1 MTTPID
7 NFEDTIANCS
17 AWQTITGTASAAAAK
32 AFIYQFGANTR
43 PSAPAMY
50 IREAGRDKRCVG
62 TNSFIDSGT
71 IEFEIE
77 LAVSGTTYEQQ
88 YDAARESVEG
98 LLAEAAL
105 KGRAGVGLLVGK
117 WEIRDQRKSER
128 HNAANYWIIDGAV
141 EWPF

>member
-17 AWQTITGTASAAAAK
+17 TWQTLTGASSASAAK
-32 AFIYQFGANTR
+32 AYIYQFGTAQR
-43 PSAPAMY
+43 PSVPAMY

-71 IEFEIE
+71 IEFDIE
-77 LAVSGTTYEQQ
+77 LAVSGATYEQQ
-88 YDAARESVEG
+88 YDAARETVES

-105 KGRAGVGLLVGK
+105 KGRAGVGLLVGR
-117 WEIRDQRKSER
+117 WEIREQRKSER
-128 HNAANYWIIDGAV
+128 HNAANYWVISGSV